1 MPPSTFC
8 QHDKIMNIKRSE
20 KEKEEVSYETLQ
32 TKGEVGVGIR
42 MRNTCKSMAMIL
54 GTPSNFAFLG

>member
-42 MRNTCKSMAMIL
+42 MRNTCKSMADSFQYTTKPTTIL
-54 GTPSNFAFLG
+54 